1 MLPIIMAVCAAA
13 GFAAG
18 GIFARLAGQRVS
30 VLTGTGMS
38 VVASLALAAIPALA
52 LELPALS
59 AIPVTGF
66 LWILLL
72 AVVNYPLARTFNYA
86 SVRRIGAARASPLF
100 SSSPLWATLLA
111 YLFLGERPNGVIIAG
126 TMAIV
131 AGVVV
136 IVTEGRGNE
145 KNTSKNKSQS

>member
-13 GFAAG
+13 GFATG

-145 KNTSKNKSQS
+145 KHTNKNKSQS

>member
-13 GFAAG
+13 GFAIG
-18 GIFARLAGQRVS
+18 GIFVRLAGRQVA
-30 VLTGTGMS
+30 VVTGTAMS

-72 AVVNYPLARTFNYA
+72 AVINYPLARTFNYA
-86 SVRRIGAARASPLF
+86 SIRRIGAARAAPLF

-111 YLFLGERPNGVIIAG
+111 VLFLGERPNGVIIAG
-126 TMAIV
+126 TLAIV

-136 IVTEGRGNE
+136 IVTEGR
-145 KNTSKNKSQS
+145 TSESRTSNNKSQS

>member
-18 GIFARLAGQRVS
+18 GICARLAGQQVA
-30 VLTGTGMS
+30 VLTGTGIS
-38 VVASLALAAIPALA
+38 VVASLALAAIPALV

-66 LWILLL
+66 LWIVLL
-72 AVVNYPLARTFNYA
+72 AFVNYPLARTFNYA

-111 YLFLGERPNGVIIAG
+111 VLLLGERPNGIIIMG
-126 TMAIV
+126 TLAIV
-131 AGVVV
+131 AGVIV
-136 IVTEGRGNE
+136 IVTERRSSE
-145 KNTSKNKSQS
+145 STTSKNTSES

>member
-13 GFAAG
+13 GFATG
-18 GIFARLAGQRVS
+18 GIFARLAGREVA
-30 VLTGTGMS
+30 VVTGTAMS

-59 AIPVTGF
+59 AIPLTGF
-66 LWILLL
+66 LWIVLL
-72 AVVNYPLARTFNYA
+72 AVVNYPLARMLNYA
-86 SVRRIGAARASPLF
+86 SIRRIGAARASPLF

-111 YLFLGERPNGVIIAG
+111 VLLLGERPNGIIIAG
-126 TMAIV
+126 TLAIV

-136 IVTEGRGNE
+136 IVTERRIGE
-145 KNTSKNKSQS
+145 SPTSKNKSQS

>member
-13 GFAAG
+13 GFATG
-18 GIFARLAGQRVS
+18 GIFARLAGQRVP
-30 VLTGTGMS
+30 VLTGTGIS

-59 AIPVTGF
+59 AIPVTGI
-66 LWILLL
+66 LWIVLL
-72 AVVNYPLARTFNYA
+72 ALVNYPLARTFNYA

-100 SSSPLWATLLA
+100 STSPLWATLLA
-111 YLFLGERPNGVIIAG
+111 FLFLGERPNGIVIAG
-126 TMAIV
+126 TLVIV

-136 IVTEGRGNE
+136 IVTERRGGE
-145 KNTSKNKSQS
+145 KPTNKSKS

>member
-1 MLPIIMAVCAAA
+1 MLPIIMAVCAAF
-13 GFAAG
+13 GFATS
-18 GIFARLAGQRVS
+18 GICARLAGQQVS
-30 VLTGTGMS
+30 VVTGTAVS
-38 VVASLALAAIPALA
+38 VVASLALASIPALV

-86 SVRRIGAARASPLF
+86 SIRRIGSARASPLF

-111 YLFLGERPNGVIIAG
+111 VLILGERPNGLVIAG
-126 TMAIV
+126 TLVIV

-136 IVTEGRGNE
+136 IVTERRNNE
-145 KNTSKNKSQS
+145 NPTGKNKSKG

>member
-1 MLPIIMAVCAAA
+1 MAVCAAA
-13 GFAAG
+13 GFAIG
-18 GIFARLAGQRVS
+18 GICARLAGQQVS
-30 VLTGTGMS
+30 IITGTAMS
-38 VVASLALAAIPALA
+38 VVASLALAAIPALV

-66 LWILLL
+66 LWIALL

-86 SVRRIGAARASPLF
+86 SIRRIGAARAAPLF

-111 YLFLGERPNGVIIAG
+111 VLFLGERPNVTIIAG
-126 TMAIV
+126 TLAIV

-136 IVTEGRGNE
+136 IVNEGRNSE
-145 KNTSKNKSQS
+145 SPTRNNKSQS

>member
-1 MLPIIMAVCAAA
+1 MVPIIMAVCAAV
-13 GFAAG
+13 GFATG
-18 GIFARLAGQRVS
+18 GIFARLAGRQVP
-30 VLTGTGMS
+30 VVTGTAMS
-38 VVASLALAAIPALA
+38 VVASLMLAAIPALA

-66 LWILLL
+66 LWIVLL
-72 AVVNYPLARTFNYA
+72 ALVNYPLARTFNYA

-111 YLFLGERPNGVIIAG
+111 FLFLGERPNGIVIAG
-126 TMAIV
+126 TLAIV

-136 IVTEGRGNE
+136 IVTEGRNSE
-145 KNTSKNKSQS
+145 SSTSKNKNQS